1 MIVVVMPALNVEST
15 IGKTI
20 RGAKRYADKIIVVD
34 DGCTD
39 KTAKIA
45 RSLDVIVLTHKKN
58 RGLGAA
64 LRTGFE
70 KALDIKADII
80 FSIDSDGQHETKEM
94 PKFIEKI
101 KSEYGFVLGERDLEK
116 YPFVKKFGNLVLNI
130 ITNVISGTTIKDTE
144 SGFRCFSGEA
154 LQKIY
159 PYLKAEKYEIAA
171 EIIFAVG
178 LYDIKYT
185 NVKIK
190 SPVYVKGVTVAHGI
204 RNFLY
209 MIRRRKRDW
218 KSYFIDTK
226 YVMKKWL
233 LRR

>member
-1 MIVVVMPALNVEST
+1 MIVVVMPALNVESS
-15 IGKTI
+15 IGNAIK
-20 RGAKRYADKIIVVD
+20 GAKRYADKIIVVD

-45 RSLDVIVLTHKKN
+45 RSLGAIVLTHKKN

-64 LRTGFE
+64 LRTGFR

-80 FSIDSDGQHETKEM
+80 FSIDSDGQHDPKEM

-101 KSEYGFVLGERDLEK
+101 KSGHGFVLGERDLEK
-116 YPFVKKFGNLVLNI
+116 YPFVKKFGNFVLNI

-144 SGFRCFSGEA
+144 SGFRCFSRNA
-154 LQKIY
+154 LEKVF
-159 PYLKAEKYEIAA
+159 PYLKADKYEIAA

-178 LYDIKYT
+178 LYNIKYT

-190 SPVYVKGVTVAHGI
+190 SPVYVKGVTIAHGI

-218 KSYFIDTK
+218 RSYLVDTR